1 MAMAMS
7 ACTHLVAPKLVVGRT
22 AAVSSAS
29 SLRATA
35 GSLTSGFSGRSASS
49 RSCPELRLLGGEP
62 ECLRRPRSSASS
74 SRSVVAMTS
83 SRSSSPT
90 PSNGNANKIVFVAG
104 ATGQTGKRIVKELLM
119 EGYEVRAGVR
129 DIAKAKDAL
138 PKDDNLELVLADV
151 TGGPDLLAR
160 AIAGSSAVIV
170 ATGFRPSFD
179 LTASWKVDNTGTKN
193 MVDACK
199 QRGINRMVLVSSILV
214 NGAAIGQIFNPA
226 YIVLNIFG
234 LTLIAKL
241 QAEKHLRKSGIDY
254 TIIRPGGL
262 KNEPPSGNIL
272 LSKEDTLFEG
282 SVSRDTVA
290 KVAVESLSIPEA
302 SFKVV
307 ELVSKPD
314 VPAKSIRDLF
324 ATLR

>member
-1 MAMAMS
+1 MATVS
-7 ACTHLVAPKLVVGRT
+7 ASTLLVAPRT
-22 AAVSSAS
+22 AAASLRRSSACALVSRISRPTPSFS
-29 SLRATA
+29 SPELQ
-35 GSLTSGFSGRSASS
+35 LLSGRS
-49 RSCPELRLLGGEP
+49 
-62 ECLRRPRSSASS
+62 ECLRRGQNSASS
-74 SRSVVAMTS
+74 SRSIIAMTS
-83 SRSSSPT
+83 SGSSSPT
-90 PSNGNANKIVFVAG
+90 PSDGNSIKIVFVAG
-104 ATGQTGKRIVKELLM
+104 ATGQTGKRIVKELLLQ
-119 EGYEVRAGVR
+119 GYEVRAGVR

-138 PKDDNLELVLADV
+138 PKDDNLELILADV

-160 AIAGSSAVIV
+160 AIAGSNAVIV

-199 QRGINRMVLVSSILV
+199 QRGINRMVLVSSILA
-214 NGAAIGQIFNPA
+214 NGAAVGQIFNPA

-234 LTLIAKL
+234 LTLIAKH

-272 LSKEDTLFEG
+272 LAKEDTLFEG
-282 SVSRDTVA
+282 SVSRDIVA
-290 KVAVESLSIPEA
+290 KVAVDSLSIPEA
-302 SFKVV
+302 SSKVV

-314 VPAKSIRDLF
+314 VPAKSIRELF
-324 ATLR
+324 ANLR